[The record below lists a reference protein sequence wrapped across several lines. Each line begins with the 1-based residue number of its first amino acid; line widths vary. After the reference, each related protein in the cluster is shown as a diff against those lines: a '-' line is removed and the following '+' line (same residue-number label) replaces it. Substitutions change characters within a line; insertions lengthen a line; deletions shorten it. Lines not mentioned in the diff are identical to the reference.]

1 MYELLPGGILWS
13 KGVDDVGGGGMGE
26 WEDRK
31 QMRREGEQEG
41 GLLWDT
47 KESTWWPSPS
57 SDIIRVVTV

>member
-1 MYELLPGGILWS
+1 MYELLPGMILWS
-13 KGVDDVGGGGMGE
+13 KGVDDVGGGGVGE

-41 GLLWDT
+41 GLLGNT

-57 SDIIRVVTV
+57 